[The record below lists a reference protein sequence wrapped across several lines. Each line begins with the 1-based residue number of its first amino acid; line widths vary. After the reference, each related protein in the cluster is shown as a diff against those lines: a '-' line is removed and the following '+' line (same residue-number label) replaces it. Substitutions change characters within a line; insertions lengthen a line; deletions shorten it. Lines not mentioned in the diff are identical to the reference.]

1 MLSNRMRIIL
11 LLAGLFLSACN
22 AEDQQDSLFEVL
34 NIESDIQDQTSK
46 QIVTVFAD
54 LSLKLT
60 PAVEEALRKG
70 VIITLK
76 ANAQIVHDNALG
88 RVVEDHGRRW
98 QIQYLPL
105 SRHYSLTDL
114 RSKEQSNWP
123 RLRHALAALKRI
135 EIELPPVKLDPG
147 DYRLEVMVYL
157 DRRKL
162 PAPLRLPALVSSDW
176 KLESNWY
183 KWQFHINQ

>member
-1 MLSNRMRIIL
+1 MPSYRVLIIL
-11 LLAGLFLSACN
+11 LIAGMFLSACDTQ
-22 AEDQQDSLFEVL
+22 DQQDSLFKVL
-34 NIESDIQDQTSK
+34 HIEADIKDQTSK
-46 QIVTVFAD
+46 QVVTVFAN

-70 VIITLK
+70 VVITLK
-76 ANAQIVHDNALG
+76 ANAQIVHDNNIG

-135 EIELPPVKLDPG
+135 EMELPPVKLEPG
-147 DYRLEVMVYL
+147 NYRLEVMVYL
-157 DRRKL
+157 DRRRL